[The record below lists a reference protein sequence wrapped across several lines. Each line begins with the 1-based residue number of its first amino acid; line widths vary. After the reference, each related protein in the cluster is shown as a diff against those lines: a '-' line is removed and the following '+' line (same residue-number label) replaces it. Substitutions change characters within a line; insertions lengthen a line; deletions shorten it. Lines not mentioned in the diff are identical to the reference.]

1 MPNLDL
7 SILVVDDT
15 KFSSTIIAK
24 TLTKAGYRD
33 IRIANDAHTALKILD
48 QRKASVLIADWLMP
62 EMDGLQLTERVRQMD
77 EQHNHFTYVILL
89 TAKEGSSALQ
99 EAFDRGIDD
108 FVFKAE
114 MSKQLLPRV
123 FAADRMSDMQNTLL
137 SANQLLIESNRDLET
152 RNILDLE
159 TGIGNQRHANETL
172 AKLLKHTEARGG
184 ACSYML
190 ITIKD
195 WEKIKKQHNHLIREE
210 LALGITRR
218 LRSVIRPL
226 DTLCRIAENQ
236 YAVLAHFPHI
246 DYCTTGSY
254 RRIHD
259 GINLKSFKTLSG
271 YISVNAVS
279 CVSTLDDQADSAQPA
294 DIELSCQNQVQQA
307 INTGTIVISRW
318 KKEPRSQYS

>member
-24 TLTKAGYRD
+24 TLSKSGYRD
-33 IRIANDAHTALKILD
+33 VRIANDAQTALKLLN

-62 EMDGLQLTERVRQMD
+62 GMDGLELTEKVRQMD

-108 FVFKAE
+108 FIFKAD

-123 FAADRMSDMQNTLL
+123 FAADRMSDRQNILL
-137 SANQLLIESNRDLET
+137 SANQLLLESNRDLESKSV
-152 RNILDLE
+152 LDLE
-159 TGIGNQRHANETL
+159 TGIGNKRYAHEAL
-172 AKLLKHTEARGG
+172 GKLIKHTEARGG
-184 ACSYML
+184 ASSYML

-195 WEKIKKQHNHLIREE
+195 WEKIKQQNNHMTCSE
-210 LALGITRR
+210 LALGI
-218 LRSVIRPL
+218 RSLIRPL
-226 DTLCRIAENQ
+226 DSLCRISEDQ
-236 YAVLAHFPHI
+236 YAVVAHFAHI
-246 DYCTTGSY
+246 DYCTSGSY

-259 GINLKSFKTLSG
+259 GINLKSFKTISG
-271 YISVNAVS
+271 YISVNAASSV
-279 CVSTLDDQADSAQPA
+279 CTMDDQTDSPKAS
-294 DIELSCQNQVQQA
+294 DIELYCQGQVQEA
-307 INTGTIVISRW
+307 INTCTIVISRW
-318 KKEPRSQYS
+318 KKRLSESYS

>member
-1 MPNLDL
+1 MANLDL

-24 TLTKAGYRD
+24 TLKKSGYRD
-33 IRIANDAHTALKILD
+33 VRIANDAQTALKFLD

-62 EMDGLQLTERVRQMD
+62 GMDGLELTEQVRQMD
-77 EQHNHFTYVILL
+77 EQYNHFTYVILL

-108 FVFKAE
+108 FIFKAE

-123 FAADRMSDMQNTLL
+123 YAADRISDRQNTLL
-137 SANQLLIESNRDLET
+137 SANQLLIESIKDLES
-152 RNILDLE
+152 RNVLDIE
-159 TGIGNQRHANETL
+159 TGVGNKRYAHDSLT
-172 AKLLKHTEARGG
+172 KLIKHTEARGG
-184 ACSYML
+184 ASSYML

-195 WEKIKKQHNHLIREE
+195 WENIKQQNNHLIREE

-218 LRSVIRPL
+218 LRTLIRPL
-226 DTLCRIAENQ
+226 DSLCRISEDQ
-236 YAVLAHFPHI
+236 YVVIAHFAHI

-271 YISVNAVS
+271 YISINAASSV
-279 CVSTLDDQADSAQPA
+279 CTIDDQADSPVAA
-294 DIELSCQNQVQQA
+294 DIELHCQRQIQEA
-307 INTGTIVISRW
+307 INTGTIVIARW
-318 KKEPRSQYS
+318 QKEKSASYS

>member
-24 TLTKAGYRD
+24 TLSKSGYRD
-33 IRIANDAHTALKILD
+33 IRIANDAQTALKLLN

-62 EMDGLQLTERVRQMD
+62 GMDGLELTEKVRQMD

-89 TAKEGSSALQ
+89 TAKEGASALQ

-108 FVFKAE
+108 FIFKSE

-123 FAADRMSDMQNTLL
+123 FAADRMSDRQNILL
-137 SANQLLIESNRDLET
+137 SANQLLLESNRDLESKSV
-152 RNILDLE
+152 LDLE
-159 TGIGNQRHANETL
+159 TGIGNKRYAHEAL
-172 AKLLKHTEARGG
+172 DKLIKHTEARGG
-184 ACSYML
+184 ASSYML

-195 WEKIKKQHNHLIREE
+195 WEKIKKQNNHMIRAE

-218 LRSVIRPL
+218 LQSLIRPL
-226 DTLCRIAENQ
+226 DALCRISEDQ
-236 YAVLAHFPHI
+236 YAVVAHFTHI
-246 DYCTTGSY
+246 DYCTSGSY

-259 GINLKSFKTLSG
+259 GINLKSFKTISG
-271 YISVNAVS
+271 YISVNAASSV
-279 CVSTLDDQADSAQPA
+279 CTMDDQTDSPNVS
-294 DIELSCQNQVQQA
+294 DIDLYCQGQVQEA

-318 KKEPRSQYS
+318 KKQLSESYS

>member
-24 TLTKAGYRD
+24 TLVKAGYRD
-33 IRIANDAHTALKILD
+33 VRIANDAQTALKVLD

-62 EMDGLQLTERVRQMD
+62 EMDGLQLTEHVRQMD
-77 EQHNHFTYVILL
+77 EQQNHFTYVILL

-108 FVFKAE
+108 FIFKAE

-137 SANQLLIESNRDLET
+137 GANQLLIESNRDLES

-159 TGIGNQRHANETL
+159 TGIGNQRHSHETL

-190 ITIKD
+190 ITIRD
-195 WEKIKKQHNHLIREE
+195 WEKLKNQHNHLILEE
-210 LALGITRR
+210 LAMGLTRR
-218 LRSVIRPL
+218 LRSLIRPL

-236 YAVLAHFPHI
+236 YVVLAHFAHI
-246 DYCTTGSY
+246 DFCTSGSY

-259 GINLKSFKTLSG
+259 GINLKSFRTLSG
-271 YISVNAVS
+271 YISVNVAS
-279 CVSTLDDQADSAQPA
+279 CVSTLDDQTDQAKPA
-294 DIELSCQNQVQQA
+294 DIEQSCQNQVQQA

-318 KKEPRSQYS
+318 KKQLSPNFS